1 MKIYSKTH
9 LTVFYFIALKSYI
22 GRCNK
27 FKFQTTYCYKSIAM
41 EKSNFL
47 KSKEFHFLLPFVVIL
62 GIITI
67 VKAGYAFGQWL
78 QHIN

>member
-1 MKIYSKTH
+1 
-9 LTVFYFIALKSYI
+9 
-22 GRCNK
+22 
-27 FKFQTTYCYKSIAM
+27 M

-78 QHIN
+78 QHIS